1 MNTDENKDKQII
13 KDMLDFFHYEVATLL
28 TEIKFSKRK
37 LRSDQRHILYL
48 NDSLQFLSDKIENY
62 LEKDD
67 IKIENEFRDKLT
79 GLRPLI
85 NKQAYNPVSGEVER
99 VMGITKHYGIYLRLL
114 QRREVHLNLCL
125 KKAGLY
131 PKQKKEERR
140 LR

>member
-1 MNTDENKDKQII
+1 MNTDDNKDKQII

-28 TEIKFSKRK
+28 IEIKFSKRK

-48 NDSLQFLSDKIENY
+48 NDSLQFLSDKIESY
-62 LEKDD
+62 LEKEDVQ
-67 IKIENEFRDKLT
+67 KQNKFRDKLQE
-79 GLRPLI
+79 LRPII
-85 NKQAYNPVSGEVER
+85 NKQTYNSVSGEVER
-99 VMGITKHYGIYLRLL
+99 VMGITKDYTYYARLL
-114 QRREVHLNLCL
+114 QRREVHLNFCL